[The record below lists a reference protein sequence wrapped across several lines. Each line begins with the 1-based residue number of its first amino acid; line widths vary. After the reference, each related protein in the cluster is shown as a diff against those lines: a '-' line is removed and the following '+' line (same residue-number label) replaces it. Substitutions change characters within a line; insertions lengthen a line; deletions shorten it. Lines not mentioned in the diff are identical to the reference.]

1 MIKLNDKELALL
13 KEETLKEKLNNLPRK
28 LTLAVILL
36 LKDEA
41 SMSYLKGRQRLAD
54 KMNFNLEVITFDE
67 LTKENLINKIKEL
80 NDNPLIDG
88 IMIDRPYPSH
98 IKESEVVDFIDYRKD
113 VDGITTLNQGLLNQN
128 RECLLPP
135 TAASSYELI
144 RHFVGKVEGKKALV
158 IGRSSSVGRPLAQIL
173 LNNNA
178 TVTIAHSR
186 TQNLKELAK
195 ENEIMCVAIGKREMI
210 NDDYINENQIIV
222 DVGIHVNE
230 EGKLVGDVLE
240 STKEKVKYASL
251 VPGGVGPLTNYMLL
265 ENLIKSYEMRNK

>member
-1 MIKLNDKELALL
+1 MIKLNGRELALL
-13 KEETLKEKLNNLPRK
+13 KEEELKEKINNLSRK

-36 LKDEA
+36 SNDEA
-41 SMSYLKGRQRLAD
+41 SLSYLKGRQKLAD
-54 KMNFNLEVITFDE
+54 KMNFHLEVISFNE
-67 LTKENLINKIKEL
+67 LTKEKLIEKIKEL
-80 NDNPLIDG
+80 NNNPLIDG

-98 IKESEVVDFIDYRKD
+98 IKESEVVDYIDYLKD
-113 VDGITTLNQGLLNQN
+113 VDGITTINQGLLNQN

-135 TAASSYELI
+135 TAASSFELI
-144 RHFVGKVEGKKALV
+144 KYYTGSVEGKKALV
-158 IGRSSSVGRPLAQIL
+158 IGRSSSVGRPLAQLL
-173 LNNNA
+173 LNANA

-186 TQNLKELAK
+186 TQNLKELTK
-195 ENEIMCVAIGKREMI
+195 ENEIMCVAIGRKEMI
-210 NDDYINENQIIV
+210 NDEYINEDQIII

-240 STKEKVKYASL
+240 SSKGKVKYASP